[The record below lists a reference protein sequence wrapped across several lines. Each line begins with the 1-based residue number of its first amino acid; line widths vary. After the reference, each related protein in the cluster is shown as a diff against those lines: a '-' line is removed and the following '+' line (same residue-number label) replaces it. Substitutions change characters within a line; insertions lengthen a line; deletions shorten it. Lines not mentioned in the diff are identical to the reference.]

1 MLAEGHKYG
10 LYTIPM
16 DDSRAV
22 VVDAEK
28 RTVFGIVSVWT
39 SVSPANDEAVAASIE
54 AAARVRRLQNGQIA
68 NRHETESAAML
79 SMRQNNKII
88 LEGLYEERKKDG
100 VLVPSK
106 KHSALVGRG
115 VPPSRPDAERQR
127 RQSIREATAALFKT
141 EPEKQGEEYDG
152 SETGW

>member
-1 MLAEGHKYG
+1 
-10 LYTIPM
+10 
-16 DDSRAV
+16 
-22 VVDAEK
+22 
-28 RTVFGIVSVWT
+28 
-39 SVSPANDEAVAASIE
+39 
-54 AAARVRRLQNGQIA
+54 
-68 NRHETESAAML
+68 ML

-106 KHSALVGRG
+106 KKAKPLPGAG
-115 VPPSRPDAERQR
+115 EAERQR
-127 RQSIREATAALFKT
+127 RQSIRAATAALFKT